1 MTILESTN
9 RECDQ
14 IRFFGPAVV
23 KADPKERELL
33 DSLAVAMS
41 KFTGS
46 VKVIPFGVSTFQQRT
61 QAEIT
66 ERTFEMRQTAQ
77 EERRQRKEREARKC
91 INGCKAKVRY
101 GKLMIC
107 QACYIARLRSKAR
120 EQQA

>member
-1 MTILESTN
+1 MTIRESTN

-33 DSLAVAMS
+33 DCLAVALS

-46 VKVIPFGVSTFQQRT
+46 VTFIPFRVTTIQHIT

-66 ERTFEMRQTAQ
+66 
-77 EERRQRKEREARKC
+77 
-91 INGCKAKVRY
+91 
-101 GKLMIC
+101 
-107 QACYIARLRSKAR
+107 
-120 EQQA
+120 